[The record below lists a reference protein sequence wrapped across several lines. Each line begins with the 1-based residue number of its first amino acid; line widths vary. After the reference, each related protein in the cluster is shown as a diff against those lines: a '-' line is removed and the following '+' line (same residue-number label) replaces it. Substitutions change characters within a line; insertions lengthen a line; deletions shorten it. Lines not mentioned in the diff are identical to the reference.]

1 MEKIAQILNPIFRRL
16 PTWPVYVGGVLP
28 AAFYFYWAI
37 TNQLGVDPLQVLERQ
52 LGEWG
57 LQLLILGLL
66 VTPLRKFAGISL
78 LKFRRAFGL
87 LAFFYISLHLLI
99 WIVLDKQFF
108 WAEILRDLTKRPYI
122 ILGMLGF
129 TLLIPLAITS
139 NLVSLRRLGA
149 KSWNRL
155 HKLVYPAI
163 LLGAVHY
170 LLVVKVWESEPMI
183 YLGVV
188 LILLFLRLPMVNRRK
203 SRRVAA

>member
-1 MEKIAQILNPIFRRL
+1 MAVSDLANKWLRRL
-16 PTWPVYVGGVLP
+16 PTWPVYVGGVFP

-37 TNQLGVDPLQVLERQ
+37 NNQLGVDPLQVLERQ
-52 LGEWG
+52 LGKWG

-87 LAFFYISLHLLI
+87 LAFFYISLHLLT
-99 WIVLDKQFF
+99 WVVLDKQFF

-129 TLLIPLAITS
+129 ALLIPLAITS

-163 LLGAVHY
+163 FLGAVHY

-183 YLGVV
+183 YLGLV
-188 LILLFLRLPMVNRRK
+188 LSLLILRLPLVNRRK
-203 SRRVAA
+203 TRRVAA